1 MSHKKQLF
9 RIFLLCIV
17 SFLSSAVY
25 AQGTYPDRPIKL
37 VVGFPAGQATDIVA
51 RLLADR
57 VSRSIGQPVVVENR
71 PGQGGSVALAG
82 LAKAAPDGYT
92 FVLSA
97 TASLVTNPHL
107 YKSVGY
113 DSLND
118 FVAAGLVADLPLV
131 MVANT
136 AAPFNTVSELIAYA
150 KSRPGKLSYSSS
162 GNGTLSHLAMEIF
175 KRDAGVFLVHIPYSG
190 SVRAMTDLVA
200 GNVSLGFDTVAVTA
214 PLVEAKRL
222 KVLAVASEKSLP
234 QFESAPTMIKS
245 GMPGFTASPWL
256 ALMAPKGTP
265 ADALQRWND
274 EIRKALND
282 PAMQKSMSAVGAI
295 PRVSSAAEATN
306 LVRTEYAKWGK
317 TVRDSGA
324 TVD

>member
-1 MSHKKQLF
+1 MQHIKQML
-9 RIFLLCIV
+9 RIFSLCIMAV
-17 SFLSSAVY
+17 LSCAVN

-57 VSRSIGQPVVVENR
+57 VSWSIGQAVVVENR
-71 PGQGGSVALAG
+71 PGQGGSVALAA

-131 MVANT
+131 LVANT
-136 AAPFNTVSELIAYA
+136 TAPFNTVSELIAYA
-150 KSRPGKLSYSSS
+150 KSRPGKLSYSSA

-175 KRDAGVFLVHIPYSG
+175 KRDAAVFMVHIPYAG

-214 PLVEAKRL
+214 PLVESKRL
-222 KVLAVASEKSLP
+222 KVLAVASEKPLS
-234 QFESAPTMIKS
+234 QFANSPTMINS

-256 ALMAPKGTP
+256 ALMAPKGTS
-265 ADALQRWND
+265 ADILQRWND

-282 PAMQKSMSAVGAI
+282 PAMQKSMNVIGAI
-295 PRVSSAAEATN
+295 PRMSSAADATN
-306 LVRTEYAKWGK
+306 LVRTEYTKWGK